1 MLSNLAYAT
10 ICLGV
15 IVLNDNI
22 RNGADS
28 KMIRDLRLDE
38 EIFKKM
44 IGKQFNKYRC
54 DPYVFT
60 NTVTGIVGLYIG
72 EKVFE
77 LKNEQ
82 SAFQY
87 FDSMDDVALWNIKE
101 VSDSEIHSVFENTE
115 QIDTS
120 INQNINSIT
129 LANEQQIVNIHD
141 QEYNLWLTRA
151 ILFHL
156 ENCDIYFE
164 KDNTAFSEEIE
175 IKRGHDLLSEF
186 PKRNDYFLDQ
196 WFEGIK
202 ADVKTEFIEIQ

>member
-10 ICLGV
+10 ICLGI

-28 KMIRDLRLDE
+28 KMTRDLRLDE

-101 VSDSEIHSVFENTE
+101 VSDSEIYSVFENTE

-129 LANEQQIVNIHD
+129 LVNEHQIVNIHE

-151 ILFHL
+151 IIFHL
-156 ENCDIYFE
+156 ENRDIYFE

-196 WFEGIK
+196 WIEGIK
-202 ADVKTEFIEIQ
+202 SDVQTEFIEIQ

>member
-10 ICLGV
+10 ICLGI

-38 EIFKKM
+38 DIFKRM
-44 IGKQFNKYRC
+44 IDKQFNKYKC
-54 DPYVFT
+54 DPSVFT
-60 NTVTGIVGLYIG
+60 NTVTGIVGLYID

-82 SAFQY
+82 TAFQY
-87 FDSMDDVALWNIKE
+87 FDSIDDVSLWNIKE

-202 ADVKTEFIEIQ
+202 ADVQTEFIEIQ

>member
-10 ICLGV
+10 ICLGI

-87 FDSMDDVALWNIKE
+87 FDSMDDGALWNIKE

-202 ADVKTEFIEIQ
+202 ADVQTEFIEIQ

>member
-10 ICLGV
+10 ICLGI

-38 EIFKKM
+38 EIFKRM
-44 IGKQFNKYRC
+44 ISQKFIKYKC
-54 DPYVFT
+54 DPFVFT
-60 NTVTGIVGLYIG
+60 NTVTGIVELYIG

-82 SAFQY
+82 TAFQY

-101 VSDSEIHSVFENTE
+101 VSDSEINSVFENTE

-129 LANEQQIVNIHD
+129 LVNEHQIVNIHE

-151 ILFHL
+151 IIFHL
-156 ENCDIYFE
+156 ENRDIYFE

-202 ADVKTEFIEIQ
+202 ADVQTEFIEIQ

>member
-10 ICLGV
+10 ICLGI

-101 VSDSEIHSVFENTE
+101 VSDSEIYSVFENTE

-196 WFEGIK
+196 WIEGIK
-202 ADVKTEFIEIQ
+202 SDVQTEFIEIQ

>member
-1 MLSNLAYAT
+1 M
-10 ICLGV
+10 
-15 IVLNDNI
+15 I
-22 RNGADS
+22 RN
-28 KMIRDLRLDE
+28 LRLDE
-38 EIFKKM
+38 EIFKRM
-44 IGKQFNKYRC
+44 ISQKFIKYKC
-54 DPYVFT
+54 DPFVFT
-60 NTVTGIVGLYIG
+60 NNVTGNVGLYIG

-82 SAFQY
+82 TAFQY

-101 VSDSEIHSVFENTE
+101 ISDSEIHSVFEKTA

-129 LANEQQIVNIHD
+129 LVNEHQIVNIHN
-141 QEYNLWLTRA
+141 QEYNVWLTRA
-151 ILFHL
+151 IVFHL

-196 WFEGIK
+196 WIEGIK
-202 ADVKTEFIEIQ
+202 SDVQTEFIEIQ

>member
-10 ICLGV
+10 ICLGI

-101 VSDSEIHSVFENTE
+101 VSDSEIYSVFENTE

-129 LANEQQIVNIHD
+129 LVNEHQIVNIHE

-151 ILFHL
+151 IIFHL
-156 ENCDIYFE
+156 ENRDIYFE

-196 WFEGIK
+196 WIESIK
-202 ADVKTEFIEIQ
+202 SDVQTEFIEIQ

>member
-10 ICLGV
+10 ICLGI

-77 LKNEQ
+77 LRNEQ

-202 ADVKTEFIEIQ
+202 ADVQTEFIEIQ

>member
-10 ICLGV
+10 ICLGI

-38 EIFKKM
+38 KIFKKM

-202 ADVKTEFIEIQ
+202 ADVQTEFIEIQ

>member
-1 MLSNLAYAT
+1 MDL
-10 ICLGV
+10 V
-15 IVLNDNI
+15 
-22 RNGADS
+22 
-28 KMIRDLRLDE
+28 KDLRLNED
-38 EIFKKM
+38 IFKRM
-44 IGKQFNKYRC
+44 IGKQFYKYKC
-54 DPYVFT
+54 DPFVFT

-82 SAFQY
+82 TAFQY
-87 FDSMDDVALWNIKE
+87 FNSMDDVALWNIKE

-129 LANEQQIVNIHD
+129 LVNEHQIVNIHE
-141 QEYNLWLTRA
+141 QEYNLRLTRA
-151 ILFHL
+151 IIFHL
-156 ENCDIYFE
+156 ENRDIYFE
-164 KDNTAFSEEIE
+164 KDNTSFSEEIE

-196 WFEGIK
+196 WIEGIK
-202 ADVKTEFIEIQ
+202 SDVQTEFIEIQ

>member
-10 ICLGV
+10 ICLG
-15 IVLNDNI
+15 IIGLNDNI

-72 EKVFE
+72 ETVFE

-101 VSDSEIHSVFENTE
+101 VSDSEIYSVFENTE

-129 LANEQQIVNIHD
+129 LVNEHQIVNIHE

-151 ILFHL
+151 IIFHL
-156 ENCDIYFE
+156 ENRDIYFE

-196 WFEGIK
+196 WIEGIK
-202 ADVKTEFIEIQ
+202 SDVQTEFIEIQ

>member
-1 MLSNLAYAT
+1 MLSNLAYNT
-10 ICLGV
+10 ICLGI

-202 ADVKTEFIEIQ
+202 ADVQTEFIEIQ

>member
-10 ICLGV
+10 ICLGI

-202 ADVKTEFIEIQ
+202 ADVQTVFIEIQ

>member
-10 ICLGV
+10 ICLGI

-87 FDSMDDVALWNIKE
+87 FDSMGDVALWNIKE

-164 KDNTAFSEEIE
+164 KDNTAFSEKIE

-202 ADVKTEFIEIQ
+202 ADVQTIFIEIQ

>member
-1 MLSNLAYAT
+1 MDL
-10 ICLGV
+10 V
-15 IVLNDNI
+15 
-22 RNGADS
+22 
-28 KMIRDLRLDE
+28 KDLRLNED
-38 EIFKKM
+38 IFKRM
-44 IGKQFNKYRC
+44 IGKQFYKYKC
-54 DPYVFT
+54 DPFVFT

-82 SAFQY
+82 TAFQY

-101 VSDSEIHSVFENTE
+101 VNNPEIHSVFENTE
-115 QIDTS
+115 QIDTL

-129 LANEQQIVNIHD
+129 LANEHQIVNIHN

-156 ENCDIYFE
+156 ENCDIDF
-164 KDNTAFSEEIE
+164 KKNNTAFSEEIE
-175 IKRGHDLLSEF
+175 IKCGHDLLSEF

-196 WFEGIK
+196 WIKGIE
-202 ADVKTEFIEIQ
+202 ANVETEFIKIQHDKQKTH

>member
-1 MLSNLAYAT
+1 
-10 ICLGV
+10 
-15 IVLNDNI
+15 
-22 RNGADS
+22 
-28 KMIRDLRLDE
+28 MIRDLRLDE

-44 IGKQFNKYRC
+44 IGKQFNKYKC
-54 DPYVFT
+54 DPFVFT

-72 EKVFE
+72 KKVFE

-82 SAFQY
+82 TAFQY

-101 VSDSEIHSVFENTE
+101 VNDSEIHSVFENTE

-129 LANEQQIVNIHD
+129 LVNEHQTVNIND
-141 QEYNLWLTRA
+141 QECDLWLTRA
-151 ILFHL
+151 IVFHL

-175 IKRGHDLLSEF
+175 INRGHDLLSEF

-196 WFEGIK
+196 WTKGIE
-202 ADVKTEFIEIQ
+202 VSVETEFIKIRLSKIG

>member
-10 ICLGV
+10 ICLGI

-101 VSDSEIHSVFENTE
+101 VSDSEIYSVFENTE

-202 ADVKTEFIEIQ
+202 ADVQTEFIEIQ

>member
-10 ICLGV
+10 ICLGI

>member
-10 ICLGV
+10 ICLGI

-101 VSDSEIHSVFENTE
+101 VSDSEIYSVFENTE

-129 LANEQQIVNIHD
+129 LVNEHQIVNIHE

-151 ILFHL
+151 IIFHL
-156 ENCDIYFE
+156 ENRDIYFE

-175 IKRGHDLLSEF
+175 IRRGHDLLSEF

-196 WFEGIK
+196 WIESIK
-202 ADVKTEFIEIQ
+202 SDVQTEFIEIQ

>member
-1 MLSNLAYAT
+1 M
-10 ICLGV
+10 
-15 IVLNDNI
+15 I
-22 RNGADS
+22 RN
-28 KMIRDLRLDE
+28 LCLDE

-44 IGKQFNKYRC
+44 IGKLFNKYKS
-54 DPYVFT
+54 DPFVFT

-72 EKVFE
+72 KKVFE

-82 SAFQY
+82 TAFQY

-101 VSDSEIHSVFENTE
+101 VSDSEINSVFENTE

-129 LANEQQIVNIHD
+129 LVNEHQIVNIHE

-151 ILFHL
+151 IVFHL
-156 ENCDIYFE
+156 ENCDICFE

-196 WFEGIK
+196 WIAGIK
-202 ADVKTEFIEIQ
+202 SDVQTEFIEIQ

>member
-1 MLSNLAYAT
+1 M
-10 ICLGV
+10 
-15 IVLNDNI
+15 I
-22 RNGADS
+22 RN
-28 KMIRDLRLDE
+28 LRLDE
-38 EIFKKM
+38 EIFKRM
-44 IGKQFNKYRC
+44 ISQKFIKYKC
-54 DPYVFT
+54 DPFVFT
-60 NTVTGIVGLYIG
+60 NTVTGIVELYIG

-82 SAFQY
+82 TAFQY

-101 VSDSEIHSVFENTE
+101 VSDSEINSVFENTE

-129 LANEQQIVNIHD
+129 LVNEHQIVNIHE

-151 ILFHL
+151 IIFHL
-156 ENCDIYFE
+156 ENRDIYFK

-196 WFEGIK
+196 WIEGIK
-202 ADVKTEFIEIQ
+202 SDVQTEFIEIQ

>member
-10 ICLGV
+10 ICLGI

-101 VSDSEIHSVFENTE
+101 VSDSEIYSVFENTE

-129 LANEQQIVNIHD
+129 LVNEHQIVNIHEH
-141 QEYNLWLTRA
+141 EYNLWLTRA
-151 ILFHL
+151 IIFHL
-156 ENCDIYFE
+156 ENRDIYFE

-175 IKRGHDLLSEF
+175 IRRGHDLLSEF

-196 WFEGIK
+196 WIESIK
-202 ADVKTEFIEIQ
+202 SDVQTEFIEIQ

>member
-1 MLSNLAYAT
+1 M
-10 ICLGV
+10 
-15 IVLNDNI
+15 I
-22 RNGADS
+22 RN
-28 KMIRDLRLDE
+28 LRLDE
-38 EIFKKM
+38 EIFKRM
-44 IGKQFNKYRC
+44 ISQKFIKYKC
-54 DPYVFT
+54 DPFVFT
-60 NTVTGIVGLYIG
+60 NTVTGIVELYIG

-82 SAFQY
+82 TAFRY

-101 VSDSEIHSVFENTE
+101 VSDSEINSVFENTE

-129 LANEQQIVNIHD
+129 LVNEHQIVNIHE

-151 ILFHL
+151 IIFHL
-156 ENCDIYFE
+156 ENRDIYFE

-196 WFEGIK
+196 WIEGIK
-202 ADVKTEFIEIQ
+202 SDVQTEFIEIQ

>member
-10 ICLGV
+10 ICLGI

-38 EIFKKM
+38 EIFKKT

-101 VSDSEIHSVFENTE
+101 VSDSEIYSVFENTE

-129 LANEQQIVNIHD
+129 LVNEHQIVNIHE

-151 ILFHL
+151 IIFHL
-156 ENCDIYFE
+156 ENRDIYFE

-196 WFEGIK
+196 WIESIK
-202 ADVKTEFIEIQ
+202 SDVQTEFIEIQ

>member
-1 MLSNLAYAT
+1 MLLKYCYAT
-10 ICLGV
+10 ICLGI

-44 IGKQFNKYRC
+44 IGKQFNKHKC
-54 DPYVFT
+54 DPFVFT

-72 EKVFE
+72 KKVFE

-82 SAFQY
+82 TAFQY

-101 VSDSEIHSVFENTE
+101 VNDSEIHSVFENTE

-120 INQNINSIT
+120 INQNIKSIT
-129 LANEQQIVNIHD
+129 LVNEHQMVNIND
-141 QEYNLWLTRA
+141 QEYDLRNHCSKSMWKSKSYSWNPECRRCTPDR
-151 ILFHL
+151 
-156 ENCDIYFE
+156 
-164 KDNTAFSEEIE
+164 KS
-175 IKRGHDLLSEF
+175 IKRI
-186 PKRNDYFLDQ
+186 KRKR
-196 WFEGIK
+196 I
-202 ADVKTEFIEIQ
+202 

>member
-10 ICLGV
+10 ICLGI

-22 RNGADS
+22 ENGADS
-28 KMIRDLRLDE
+28 QMIRDLRLDE

-44 IGKQFNKYRC
+44 IGKQFNKYKC
-54 DPYVFT
+54 DPFVFT

-72 EKVFE
+72 KKVFE

-82 SAFQY
+82 LTLK
-87 FDSMDDVALWNIKE
+87 DHEHKV
-101 VSDSEIHSVFENTE
+101 
-115 QIDTS
+115 
-120 INQNINSIT
+120 IN
-129 LANEQQIVNIHD
+129 D
-141 QEYNLWLTRA
+141 QECDLWLTRA
-151 ILFHL
+151 IVFHL

-196 WFEGIK
+196 WIKGIE
-202 ADVKTEFIEIQ
+202 VSVETEFIKIQHDKQKTH